1 MQKAG
6 VCTAAAWQLC
16 RFLTQLLKASHES
29 EASLRLYFRW
39 SELWHTFEHGRR
51 GGAAWWRNGWVM
63 ILIGW
68 LEKGEESKTN
78 KQKRSGSFRCVNGSR
93 KRVLILKLHTQI
105 LLYSPSGLCYS
116 TLRRQKAK
124 RLSGFWPR
132 RTLFLLK
139 SGFPLEKVE
148 LRLGNASVNC
158 SRGKRPT
165 PTPRRPGVCSRES
178 SQRVTFLLDFCCW
191 LRCFGGKQTVM
202 EVACGDKL
210 WIWILGL
217 FPLDQ
222 RFCWSGNI
230 LKIPWHIR
238 GDFRWEQAAH
248 FHFLFSFYYFVLSR
262 CRV

>member
-1 MQKAG
+1 MMEEW
-6 VCTAAAWQLC
+6 V
-16 RFLTQLLKASHES
+16 
-29 EASLRLYFRW
+29 
-39 SELWHTFEHGRR
+39 
-51 GGAAWWRNGWVM
+51 VM

-78 KQKRSGSFRCVNGSR
+78 KQKWSGSFRCVNGSR

-124 RLSGFWPR
+124 RLSGFWPQQ
-132 RTLFLLK
+132 TLFLLK
-139 SGFPLEKVE
+139 SSFPLERVE
-148 LRLGNASVNC
+148 LRLGNASVKC

-178 SQRVTFLLDFCCW
+178 SQRVTFLLVFGCW

-238 GDFRWEQAAH
+238 GDFRWDQAAP
-248 FHFLFSFYYFVLSR
+248 LYRPAGL
-262 CRV
+262 